1 MWHIWNTVLQYV
13 NCETCRD
20 LVKASH
26 LKPLDRTEKLN
37 SFQSKRSSIWNS
49 LAPKKKQGIEMET
62 TQSYCQS
69 MIQVLWSG
77 SYSLG
82 WTRLMVEFEWK
93 VQCIHSS
100 VWCFCCYK
108 PNYQHTLFSQA
119 TKSYCYACCCTH
131 HINKYVK
138 QNLRDRKESFVLHDV
153 PILRELIKFQFEF
166 HVKCVVDSANKNWIC
181 PTTGT
186 PSQAYIYFIQFMNTI
201 LYI

>member
-37 SFQSKRSSIWNS
+37 SFQPKRSSIWNS

-62 TQSYCQS
+62 TQSCSQS

-77 SYSLG
+77 SYSFTCIVLSG
-82 WTRLMVEFEWK
+82 WTGLMVEFEWK
-93 VQCIHSS
+93 VQSTLSS

-108 PNYQHTLFSQA
+108 PNYQHTLFNQA
-119 TKSYCYACCCTH
+119 TKSFCYACCCTH
-131 HINKYVK
+131 HINKYVT
-138 QNLRDRKESFVLHDV
+138 QNLGDLKIFVLHDL
-153 PILRELIKFQFEF
+153 PILRELINFWFEF
-166 HVKCVVDSANKNWIC
+166 HVKCVVDSANQNWIY
-181 PTTGT
+181 PTTCLYLIL
-186 PSQAYIYFIQFMNTI
+186 SDFIATTK
-201 LYI
+201 